1 MGSVIETQNTKCWK
15 NTNFGVSKCCKNV
28 LIFSFTCYYISL
40 RNISIISNFIWDN
53 IKRHKTNSKSPVHR
67 KIYCSNINTS
77 IILIF
82 IKLPD
87 NSLTTGRV
95 EKENTIVMTGKNNF
109 HEKKTEIHR
118 GGRYININAGPFH

>member
-1 MGSVIETQNTKCWK
+1 MGQH
-15 NTNFGVSKCCKNV
+15 
-28 LIFSFTCYYISL
+28 
-40 RNISIISNFIWDN
+40 

-77 IILIF
+77 IILIL

-95 EKENTIVMTGKNNF
+95 EKKTIVITGKNNF
-109 HEKKTEIHR
+109 HEKMQKFIEV
-118 GGRYININAGPFH
+118 AGI